1 MDVEIREDLERLVN
15 GRIQSG
21 RYTREDVLRAV
32 RAWLHEHDVE
42 ESEHPAV
49 RQPMTDEELR
59 QYLLRTGRISQLPT
73 GDWKGQKEDHWKP
86 IPVEG
91 EPVSQTIIRERR

>member
-1 MDVEIREDLERLVN
+1 MWKSVKIWNAL
-15 GRIQSG
+15 SMAAS
-21 RYTREDVLRAV
+21 RAV
-32 RAWLHEHDVE
+32 AIRVKTFCERSGPGSHEHDVE